1 MNSAQKAP
9 PGAPADLLRGAI
21 AEAEQ
26 AGPPLQM
33 LRMAV
38 GRENLTVPISAV
50 REILEVGRM
59 TPLPQTPDFVRGV
72 MNLRGAVVPVIDL
85 GARFG
90 FGPTHIGRRSAII
103 VVEARGDE
111 DFDRLI
117 AGVLVDAVY
126 EVLEVDSHRIET
138 APSLGVGVAAE
149 FIAGMIN
156 VAGGYAVLLNL
167 DQVLSPAALSQLI
180 AESQDA

>member
-1 MNSAQKAP
+1 MNLPQRSH

-21 AEAEQ
+21 AEAAQ

-38 GRENLTVPISAV
+38 GRENLAVPISAV

-59 TPLPQTPDFVRGV
+59 TPLPQTPDFVKGV

-90 FGPTHIGRRSAII
+90 FGSTQIGRRSAII

-111 DFDRLI
+111 DHDRLI

-126 EVLEVDSHRIET
+126 EVLEVDSHRIEV
-138 APSLGVGVAAE
+138 APSLGVAVAAE

-167 DQVLSPAALSQLI
+167 DQVLSPAALSRLI